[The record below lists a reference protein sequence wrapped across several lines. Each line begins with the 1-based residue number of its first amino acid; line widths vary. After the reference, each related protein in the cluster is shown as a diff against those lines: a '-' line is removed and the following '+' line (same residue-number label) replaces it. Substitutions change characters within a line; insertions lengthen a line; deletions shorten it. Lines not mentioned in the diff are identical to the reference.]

1 MRVSDGARKINR
13 IGGAIFIHD
22 DWREEKGIDVRVA
35 ADIPQSPIASI
46 EIRDFIYGRLIDLS
60 PATLYPGVLIAGE
73 KGLLAR
79 GLSEFHFDT
88 YGGLPAGWGERDRIA
103 RLLLQEINGHFP
115 DGGSLRGVPG
125 FWEDRQC
132 VHLWKPKDYL
142 LPRLLIPV
150 RDGSGRIQACQMRLP
165 FAAKKGLRYLWLSSS
180 DLPQGTG
187 SGSPLH
193 FRFRL
198 ADLPRD
204 ARIVIVEG
212 VLKADVLSAIHPELY
227 IVATPCVTANHTA
240 LIELTHGRHVLIGFD
255 QDFYTNETVCFHLA
269 ALVARRLRRERTLA
283 TTRIASWDA
292 RVKGI
297 DDAAVRN
304 LPIASI
310 SVQRWLDRLSHRFRQ
325 IAMARLSEIA
335 AVPLG
340 AMNGSGSQGQ

>member
-13 IGGAIFIHD
+13 HGGAIFIHED
-22 DWREEKGIDVRVA
+22 RREDRPIDLRVV

-46 EIRDFIYGRLIDLS
+46 DIRDFVYGKLIEFS
-60 PATLYPGVLIAGE
+60 PATLYPGALIAGE

-79 GLSEFHFDT
+79 GLSECHFGN
-88 YGGLPAGWGERDRIA
+88 YGGLPAGSRERDRIA
-103 RLLLQEINGHFP
+103 RLLLQEIRDYFP
-115 DGGSLRGVPG
+115 SAGSLRGVPG
-125 FWEDRQC
+125 FWENRLGA
-132 VHLWKPKDYL
+132 HLWKPKDYL

-150 RDGSGRIQACQMRLP
+150 RDGSGRIQTCQMRLP
-165 FAAKKGLRYLWLSSS
+165 FYTKKGLRYLWLSSS
-180 DLPQGTG
+180 DLPHGTG

-212 VLKADVLSAIHPELY
+212 VLKADVLSTIRPELY
-227 IVATPCVTANHTA
+227 IVATPCVTANHGA
-240 LIELTHGRHVLIGFD
+240 LVELTRGRPVLMAFD
-255 QDFYTNETVCFHLA
+255 QDFYSNETVCFHLA
-269 ALVARRLRRERTLA
+269 ALIAKRLWRERTLA

-304 LPIASI
+304 LPITSI
-310 SVQRWLDRLSHRFRQ
+310 NVQQWLDRLSPRFRQ
-325 IAMARLSEIA
+325 IAMTRLSGIA
-335 AVPLG
+335 EVSYRTK
-340 AMNGSGSQGQ
+340 NRSGSQAV